1 LRTVRLGKGLP
12 LRVAKTFSTYIARQF
27 FAWFCSVFAVMVTV
41 TFLLD
46 YLELIRRGGSKVQAT
61 LALLF
66 EMSALKLP
74 STAQE
79 VLPFAILFGTMLA
92 FWRLTRNNEL
102 VIARAAG
109 VSVWQFLTPAVLVAL
124 VVGIFAVTVFN
135 PAASF
140 SQAIY
145 EKLESRVLRQ
155 GSDQLSLSNAGLW
168 LRQSDASGN
177 QIIIHA
183 GRIAS
188 QQLLLE
194 PATLFFFDQSTRFV
208 SRIDAQS
215 AKLENGDWLIENGIR
230 WRPDEP
236 AEPFTELRLA
246 TTLTPRK
253 IEESFASPDTMSFW
267 DLPGF
272 IRLLEESGFPA
283 QRHRLHFNVLL
294 ARPLLLCAMVLVAAT
309 FSLRMQRRGG
319 ATLMIIG
326 GVISGFLLYFL
337 SDIVFALGLSA
348 KLPVALAAWT
358 PTGVSLIFGAS
369 MLLHLEDG

>member
-1 LRTVRLGKGLP
+1 LQ
-12 LRVAKTFSTYIARQF
+12 VAKTFSTYIARQF
-27 FAWFCSVFAVMVTV
+27 FAWFCGVFGAMVII

-46 YLELIRRGGSKVQAT
+46 YIELIRRGGSKLHAT
-61 LALLF
+61 LSLLL
-66 EMSALKLP
+66 EMAALKLP

-109 VSVWQFLTPAVLVAL
+109 VSVWQFLTPALLVAL
-124 VVGIFAVTVFN
+124 LVGIVAVAVFN
-135 PAASF
+135 PIASF
-140 SQAIY
+140 TQAAY
-145 EKLESRVLRQ
+145 EKLEGRVLRQ
-155 GSDQLSLSNAGLW
+155 GSDQLSFSNAGLW
-168 LRQSDASGN
+168 LRQSDSKGN

-183 GRIAS
+183 GKIAP
-188 QQLLLE
+188 QQLILD
-194 PATLFFFDQSTRFV
+194 PVTLFFFNRSTQFT

-215 AKLENGDWLIENGIR
+215 ARLENGEWVIENGIR
-230 WRPDEP
+230 WLPDEP
-236 AEPFTELRLA
+236 PHPFDQLHLA
-246 TTLTPRK
+246 TTLTSRK

-267 DLPGF
+267 DLPSF
-272 IRLLEESGFPA
+272 IALLEESGFPA

-337 SDIVFALGLSA
+337 SDVVFALGLSA
-348 KLPVALAAWT
+348 KLPVTLAAWI

>member
-1 LRTVRLGKGLP
+1 LH
-12 LRVAKTFSTYIARQF
+12 VATTFYKYIARQF
-27 FAWFCSVFAVMVTV
+27 FVWFCGVFGAMVIV

-46 YLELIRRGGSKVQAT
+46 YIELIRRGGSKLQAT
-61 LALLF
+61 LSLLF
-66 EMSALKLP
+66 EMAALKLP

-79 VLPFAILFGTMLA
+79 VLPFAILFGTMIA

-124 VVGIFAVTVFN
+124 LVGMIAVTVFN
-135 PAASF
+135 PIASF
-140 SQAIY
+140 TQAAY
-145 EKLESRVLRQ
+145 EKLEGRVLRQ
-155 GSDQLSLSNAGLW
+155 GSDQLLFSNAGLW
-168 LRQSDASGN
+168 LRQSDANGN

-183 GRIAS
+183 GKISS
-188 QQLLLE
+188 QQLVLD
-194 PATLFFFDQSTRFV
+194 PVTLFFFNKSTQFT
-208 SRIDAQS
+208 SRVDAQS
-215 AKLENGDWLIENGIR
+215 AKLEKGDWVIENGTR
-230 WRPDEP
+230 WLPNLP
-236 AEPFTELRLA
+236 PEPFGELRVA
-246 TTLTPRK
+246 TSLTPRK

-267 DLPGF
+267 ELPGF

-337 SDIVFALGLSA
+337 SDVAFALGLSA

-369 MLLHLEDG
+369 MLLHMEDG

>member
-1 LRTVRLGKGLP
+1 
-12 LRVAKTFSTYIARQF
+12 LRVAKTISAYIARQF
-27 FAWFCSVFAVMVTV
+27 CGWFCGVFAAMVII

-46 YLELIRRGGSKVQAT
+46 YVELIRRGGSKLQAT
-61 LALLF
+61 FSLLF
-66 EMSALKLP
+66 QMAALKLP

-79 VLPFAILFGTMLA
+79 VLPFAILFGTLLA

-124 VVGIFAVTVFN
+124 VIGVVAVTVFN
-135 PAASF
+135 PIASF
-140 SQAIY
+140 TQAAY
-145 EKLESRVLRQ
+145 EKLEHRVLRQ
-155 GSDQLSLSNAGLW
+155 GSDQLSLTNAGLW
-168 LRQSDASGN
+168 LRQSDPAGN

-183 GRIAS
+183 GKIAS
-188 QQLLLE
+188 QQSVLD
-194 PATLFFFDQSTRFV
+194 PVTLFFFNASTQFV
-208 SRIDAQS
+208 SRIDA
-215 AKLENGDWLIENGIR
+215 AAARLENGDWVIEDGMR
-230 WRPDEP
+230 WRPNEP
-236 AEPFTELRLA
+236 PQAFDELRLP
-246 TTLTPRK
+246 TSLTPRK

-272 IRLLEESGFPA
+272 ISLLEESGFPA
-283 QRHRLHFNVLL
+283 QRHRLYFNVLL

-319 ATLMIIG
+319 ATLMVIC

-358 PTGVSLIFGAS
+358 PTGVSLIFGVS